1 MKVSTSLFLLFVVL
15 ANYSFASPLTLEKRR
30 FGQENKI
37 QQLISSFSGVQNVNS
52 IAGPAIG
59 TLLAAANPCNVV
71 DVAQQVIDAGGSVED
86 ARKVLALEKNF
97 NPFVVQAASIC
108 LDPSKPENPQLRGIL
123 PLVDP
128 ALPGAAEI
136 NAKTQERNAQ
146 IASGQLDGAALAQGK
161 SIADQMVELGFT
173 AIQGIN
179 GGNNGK
185 KADGNAGKNADNNAG
200 KKVENNQ
207 NNAGNGGKKNA
218 GNGNNANAGNAGST
232 DFGTC
237 EAPTIEFGV
246 GFDGRK
252 ESSFRPVNQKSFNH
266 GSAQNIGIITSFICD
281 RLKDTCKAPAAGSCQ
296 QAIQAAQAAP
306 KGGAQADG
314 FNSVFG
320 INTNF
325 GNGGSA
331 AAVDNGNPNGGD
343 EQNPKENNKVADKKA
358 DNKDVCDSQNQA
370 NTKKI
375 QELMNM
381 NEQMLQVLKSMMGK

>member
-1 MKVSTSLFLLFVVL
+1 MTISTSLFLLFVVL

-71 DVAQQVIDAGGSVED
+71 DVAQQLIDAGGSVED

-200 KKVENNQ
+200 KKENNQ
-207 NNAGNGGKKNA
+207 KNA
-218 GNGNNANAGNAGST
+218 GNGNNANTGNAGST

-252 ESSFRPVNQKSFNH
+252 ENSFRPVNQKSFNH
-266 GSAQNIGIITSFICD
+266 GSAQNIGIITGFICD

-296 QAIQAAQAAP
+296 QAIQATQAAP
-306 KGGAQADG
+306 KGGAQADA

-325 GNGGSA
+325 ENGGSA
-331 AAVDNGNPNGGD
+331 AVVDNGNQNGG
-343 EQNPKENNKVADKKA
+343 NNDNAQRKNQGADKKV
-358 DNKDVCDSQNQA
+358 DKNDVCDAQNQA
-370 NTKKI
+370 NAKKI
-375 QELMNM
+375 EELMKM